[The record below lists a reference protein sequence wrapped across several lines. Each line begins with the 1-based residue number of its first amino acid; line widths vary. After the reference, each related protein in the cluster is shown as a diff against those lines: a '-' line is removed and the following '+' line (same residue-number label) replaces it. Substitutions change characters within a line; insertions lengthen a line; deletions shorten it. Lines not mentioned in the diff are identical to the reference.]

1 MKGLRPMSDGISNKH
16 ISLFKQPVKVSI
28 YDAGSCRQFE
38 KITIRDGVWRSV
50 SIPALFACIEHPK
63 FGPVLFDTGY
73 SSHFFKASN
82 RLPYAMYR
90 WVTPVEWTEEKRAE
104 YQLRQAGIDPSNIQ
118 YVILSHFHADHIG
131 GIRDFP
137 QAKFIYLQ
145 SAYDSVKHRKGFSAL
160 RAAFYLICCQVILSS
175 VLYPLMKRS
184 LFPCL
189 PATLSNVGWMC
200 LGMGA

>member
-104 YQLRQAGIDPSNIQ
+104 YQLATSGHRPQQHSICHFVSFSCG
-118 YVILSHFHADHIG
+118 SHWRYSG
-131 GIRDFP
+131 FP
-137 QAKFIYLQ
+137 ASEVYLF
-145 SAYDSVKHRKGFSAL
+145 AERL
-160 RAAFYLICCQVILSS
+160 
-175 VLYPLMKRS
+175 
-184 LFPCL
+184 
-189 PATLSNVGWMC
+189 
-200 LGMGA
+200 